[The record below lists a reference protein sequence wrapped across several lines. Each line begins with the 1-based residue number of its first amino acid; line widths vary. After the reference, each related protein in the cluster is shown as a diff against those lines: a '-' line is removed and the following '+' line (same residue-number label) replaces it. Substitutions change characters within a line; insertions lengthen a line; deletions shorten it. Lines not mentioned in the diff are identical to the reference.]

1 MHYAGSRGP
10 QRAPTIPGVQI
21 TTMHRVSTALCPAC
35 DGANAASARYC
46 SHCGTVLIMRCPA
59 CDAVNARTRE
69 HCHLCAASLRP
80 TAGADEGPIVPLLVP
95 AGVEPVTLDWRLDL
109 REPDTTPAVWPGLTG
124 SDTVGPSAA
133 ANGASRLA
141 APELVG
147 DPDAPRHGP
156 AADPVAKPP
165 GRPSPADLAGAK
177 AQRRAAVRRSQLRRR
192 AAASTAAPAV
202 DVLVLEA
209 NAEAR
214 VQLCSLL
221 EVFGFRPHVA
231 VSVAE
236 AEGLSLRRTH
246 VAAFLGL
253 GDDVGSTA
261 EFCRRLHDA
270 PRGRPSAVI
279 AISERDRHADR
290 VRLQL
295 AGADQ
300 TIFRPLAR
308 GDVARA
314 LDACGLTLPHDPRQ
328 GAAPDR

>member
-1 MHYAGSRGP
+1 MAHPRPEP
-10 QRAPTIPGVQI
+10 QGVQFS
-21 TTMHRVSTALCPAC
+21 TMHRVSTALCPAC

-69 HCHLCAASLRP
+69 HCHQCRTPLSPAAS
-80 TAGADEGPIVPLLVP
+80 GDDEPIVPLLMP
-95 AGVEPVTLDWRLDL
+95 AGAEPVTLDWRLDL
-109 REPDTTPAVWPGLTG
+109 RDPLAQTSDWPPLPGHDL
-124 SDTVGPSAA
+124 SV
-133 ANGASRLA
+133 ANGASDDGA
-141 APELVG
+141 FQATESPG
-147 DPDAPRHGP
+147 MADADAPRHPTPDAVSGP
-156 AADPVAKPP
+156 APAPP
-165 GRPSPADLAGAK
+165 SAADLAGAK

-192 AAASTAAPAV
+192 VTHTTPPPV

-209 NAEAR
+209 DPAAR

-231 VSVAE
+231 VSVSE
-236 AEGLSLRRTH
+236 AEGLSLRRMH

-253 GDDVGSTA
+253 GDDAATTA

-279 AISERDRHADR
+279 AISDRDRHADR

-300 TIFRPLAR
+300 TIFRPLKR

-314 LDACGLTLPHDPRQ
+314 LDACGLTLPRDPRQ
-328 GAAPDR
+328 GTAPGR